1 MEVAL
6 HWKLFAKQTR
16 RIFVMSSSAFFL
28 ERKFQFFL
36 RLSVRVGGSTVV
48 LCVQPSPSLP
58 PLPS

>member
-36 RLSVRVGGSTVV
+36 RFVRPCRWFNRRFVR
-48 LCVQPSPSLP
+48 PSPSF
-58 PLPS
+58 LPS